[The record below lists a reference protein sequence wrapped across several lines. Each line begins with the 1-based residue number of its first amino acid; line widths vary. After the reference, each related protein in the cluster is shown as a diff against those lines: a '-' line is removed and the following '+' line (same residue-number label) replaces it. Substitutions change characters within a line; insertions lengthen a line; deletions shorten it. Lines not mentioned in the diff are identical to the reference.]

1 MEKFKYVA
9 VDVDKKRFRGSF
21 LAESES
27 HLREQLAQQNLYLV
41 KCKQV
46 NASTPSSFWSV
57 SGKVKTSELTTFC
70 RQFSIMI
77 TSGISIVDSV
87 AVLKQQSY
95 SSYLKSV
102 LEFVHEDINSGSLLS
117 EAMKKHPNAF
127 PDFFRNMVYVGEM
140 SGSLDNVLSSIADYY
155 ESDNKIK
162 KQVKSALSYP
172 IMLLCLLFAVVIL
185 LVVFVIPTFMDTL
198 GKMDVEMPAIAV
210 SLYDAS
216 QFILSNWQ
224 IIFLIV
230 LVLVV
235 GFIIFRSTETGKM
248 FLDMLKVKIP
258 LIKKIQISLQASR
271 FARCFSLLLSSGMD
285 VLEALEVVNVI
296 LGNRYVEKEFKKV
309 VDDVRQGKSLTESL
323 STHKLFPDML
333 TQMAAVGE
341 KTGQLDNVLGRCC
354 PYFDEQ
360 VSTTL
365 TSVTGIIQPVILC
378 CLGAVIAVVFYA
390 MYSPML
396 SIMTNMT
403 STY

>member
-57 SGKVKTSELTTFC
+57 SGKVKTAELTTFC

-140 SGSLDNVLSSIADYY
+140 SGSLDNVLASIADYY

-162 KQVKSALSYP
+162 KQVKSALAYP
-172 IMLLCLLFAVVIL
+172 IMLLCMLFAVLIL
-185 LVVFVIPTFMDTL
+185 LVVFVIPTFIDAL
-198 GKMDVEMPAIAV
+198 SNMDVAMPGIALA
-210 SLYDAS
+210 LYDVS
-216 QFILSNWQ
+216 QFIIANWQ

-230 LVLVV
+230 LVLIV
-235 GFIIFRSTETGKM
+235 GFLIFRSTATGKM

-258 LIKKIQISLQASR
+258 LIKRIQIALQASR
-271 FARCFSLLLSSGMD
+271 FARCFSLLLASGMD

-323 STHKLFPDML
+323 GNHKLFPDML
-333 TQMAAVGE
+333 QQMVAVGE
-341 KTGQLDNVLGRCC
+341 KTGQLDSVLGRCC
-354 PYFDEQ
+354 SYFDDQ
-360 VSTTL
+360 VSSTL
-365 TSVTGIIQPVILC
+365 TSVTGIIQPVILG
-378 CLGAVIAVVFYA
+378 CLGGVIGVVFYA
-390 MYSPML
+390 VYSPML
-396 SIMTNMT
+396 EIMTSLT
-403 STY
+403 

>member
-140 SGSLDNVLSSIADYY
+140 SGSLDSVLSSIADYY

-172 IMLLCLLFAVVIL
+172 IMLVVMLLAVMIL
-185 LVVFVIPTFMDTL
+185 LVVFVIPTFMDAL
-198 GKMDVEMPAIAV
+198 SNMDISMPGIAV
-210 SLYDAS
+210 ALYDIS
-216 QFILSNWQ
+216 QFIIRNWQ

-230 LVLVV
+230 LVIVV
-235 GFIIFRSTETGKM
+235 GFLIFRSTATGKM
-248 FLDMLKVKIP
+248 FLDMLKVKTP
-258 LIKKIQISLQASR
+258 LIKKIQIALQASR
-271 FARCFSLLLSSGMD
+271 FARCFSLLLASGMD

-296 LGNRYVEKEFKKV
+296 LGNRYVEKEFKKI

-323 STHKLFPDML
+323 GEHKLFPDML
-333 TQMAAVGE
+333 QQMVAVGE
-341 KTGQLDNVLGRCC
+341 KTGQLDSVLGRCC
-354 PYFDEQ
+354 SYFDEQ
-360 VSTTL
+360 VATTL
-365 TSVTGIIQPVILC
+365 TSVTGIIQPIILG
-378 CLGAVIAVVFYA
+378 CLGGVIGVVFYA
-390 MYSPML
+390 VYSPML
-396 SIMTNMT
+396 EIMTNLT
-403 STY
+403 

>member
-57 SGKVKTSELTTFC
+57 SGKVKTAELTTFC

-140 SGSLDNVLSSIADYY
+140 SGSLDSVLSSIADYY

-172 IMLLCLLFAVVIL
+172 IMLVVMLLAVMIL
-185 LVVFVIPTFMDTL
+185 LVVFVIPTFMDAL
-198 GKMDVEMPAIAV
+198 GNMDINMPGIALA
-210 SLYDAS
+210 LYDIS
-216 QFILSNWQ
+216 QFIIQNWQ
-224 IIFLIV
+224 IIFLVV
-230 LVLVV
+230 LVIVV
-235 GFIIFRSTETGKM
+235 GILIFKSTQTGKM
-248 FLDMLKVKIP
+248 FFDMLKVKTP
-258 LIKKIQISLQASR
+258 LIKKIQIALQASR
-271 FARCFSLLLSSGMD
+271 FARCFSLLLASGMD

-296 LGNRYVEKEFKKV
+296 LGNRYVEKEFKKI

-323 STHKLFPDML
+323 GEHKLFPDML
-333 TQMAAVGE
+333 QQMVAVGE
-341 KTGQLDNVLGRCC
+341 KTGQLDSVLGRCC
-354 PYFDEQ
+354 SYFDDQ
-360 VSTTL
+360 VATTL
-365 TSVTGIIQPVILC
+365 TSVTGIIQPVVLG
-378 CLGAVIAVVFYA
+378 CLGGVIGVVFYA
-390 MYSPML
+390 VYSPML
-396 SIMTNMT
+396 EIMTSLT
-403 STY
+403 

>member
-57 SGKVKTSELTTFC
+57 SGKVKTAELTTFC

-140 SGSLDNVLSSIADYY
+140 SGSLDSVLSSIADYY

-172 IMLLCLLFAVVIL
+172 IMLVVMLFAVMIL
-185 LVVFVIPTFMDTL
+185 LVVFVIPTFMDAL
-198 GKMDVEMPAIAV
+198 GNMDIAMPGIALA
-210 SLYDAS
+210 LYDIS
-216 QFILSNWQ
+216 QFIIQNWQ
-224 IIFLIV
+224 IIFLVV
-230 LVLVV
+230 LVIVV
-235 GFIIFRSTETGKM
+235 GILIFKSTQTGKM
-248 FLDMLKVKIP
+248 FFDMLKVKTP
-258 LIKKIQISLQASR
+258 LIKKIQIALQASR
-271 FARCFSLLLSSGMD
+271 FARCFSLLLASGMD

-296 LGNRYVEKEFKKV
+296 LGNRYVEKEFKKI

-323 STHKLFPDML
+323 GEHKLFPDML
-333 TQMAAVGE
+333 QQMVAVGE
-341 KTGQLDNVLGRCC
+341 KTGQLDSVLGRCC
-354 PYFDEQ
+354 SYFDDQ
-360 VSTTL
+360 VATTL
-365 TSVTGIIQPVILC
+365 TSVTGIIQPVVLG
-378 CLGAVIAVVFYA
+378 CLGGVIGVVFYA
-390 MYSPML
+390 VYSPML
-396 SIMTNMT
+396 EIMTSLT
-403 STY
+403 

>member
-46 NASTPSSFWSV
+46 NAATPSSFWSV

-140 SGSLDNVLSSIADYY
+140 SGSLDSVLSSIADYY

-172 IMLLCLLFAVVIL
+172 IMLVVMLFAVMIL
-185 LVVFVIPTFMDTL
+185 LVVFVIPTFIDAL
-198 GKMDVEMPAIAV
+198 GNMDVTMPGIALA
-210 SLYDAS
+210 LYDIS
-216 QFILSNWQ
+216 QFIIKNWQ

-230 LVLVV
+230 LVFVV
-235 GFIIFRSTETGKM
+235 GIVIFKSTETGKM
-248 FLDMLKVKIP
+248 FFDMLKVKIP
-258 LIKKIQISLQASR
+258 LIKKIQIALQASR
-271 FARCFSLLLSSGMD
+271 FARCFSLLLASGMD

-296 LGNRYVEKEFKKV
+296 LGNRYVEKEFKLI

-323 STHKLFPDML
+323 GTHKLFPDML
-333 TQMAAVGE
+333 QQMVAVGE
-341 KTGQLDNVLGRCC
+341 KTGQLDSVLGRCC
-354 PYFDEQ
+354 SYFDEQ
-360 VSTTL
+360 VAATL
-365 TSVTGIIQPVILC
+365 TSVTGIIQPIILG
-378 CLGAVIAVVFYA
+378 CLGGVIGVVFYA
-390 MYSPML
+390 VYSPML
-396 SIMTNMT
+396 EIMTNLAG
-403 STY
+403 

>member
-9 VDVDKKRFRGSF
+9 VDVNKKRFRGSF

-41 KCKQV
+41 KCSQV
-46 NASTPSSFWSV
+46 NAATPSSFWSV

-117 EAMKKHPNAF
+117 EAMKKHPKAF
-127 PDFFRNMVYVGEM
+127 PDFFQNMVYVGEM

-155 ESDNKIK
+155 ESDHKIK

-172 IMLLCLLFAVVIL
+172 IMLVVMLFAVLIL
-185 LVVFVIPTFMDTL
+185 LVVFVIPTFIDTL
-198 GKMDVEMPAIAV
+198 GAMDVEMPGIALA
-210 SLYDAS
+210 LYDVS
-216 QFILSNWQ
+216 QFIMANWQ
-224 IIFLIV
+224 VIFLIV

-235 GFIIFRSTETGKM
+235 AFLIFRKTGTGKM

-258 LIKKIQISLQASR
+258 LIKRIQIALQASR
-271 FARCFSLLLSSGMD
+271 FARCFSLLLASGMD
-285 VLEALEVVNVI
+285 VLEALEVVSVI

-323 STHKLFPDML
+323 TEHKLFPDML
-333 TQMAAVGE
+333 TQMVAVGE
-341 KTGQLDNVLGRCC
+341 KTGSLDSVLSRCC
-354 PYFDEQ
+354 TYFDEQ
-360 VSTTL
+360 VATTL
-365 TSVTGIIQPVILC
+365 TSVTGIIQPVVLC
-378 CLGAVIAVVFYA
+378 VMGGVIAVVFYA
-390 MYSPML
+390 VYSPML
-396 SIMTNMT
+396 EIMTKLT
-403 STY
+403 AK

>member
-172 IMLLCLLFAVVIL
+172 IMLVAMLFAVMIL
-185 LVVFVIPTFMDTL
+185 LVVFVIPTFMDAL
-198 GKMDVEMPAIAV
+198 GNMDVTMPAIALA
-210 SLYDAS
+210 LYDIS
-216 QFILSNWQ
+216 QFIIRNWQ

-230 LVLVV
+230 LVIVV
-235 GFIIFRSTETGKM
+235 GIIIFHSTETGKM
-248 FLDMLKVKIP
+248 FFDMLKVKTP
-258 LIKKIQISLQASR
+258 LIKKIQIALQASR
-271 FARCFSLLLSSGMD
+271 FARCFSLLLASGMD

-296 LGNRYVEKEFKKV
+296 LGNRYVEKEFKLI

-323 STHKLFPDML
+323 GNHKLFPDML
-333 TQMAAVGE
+333 QQMVAVGE
-341 KTGQLDNVLGRCC
+341 KTGQLDSVLGRCC
-354 PYFDEQ
+354 SYFDEQ
-360 VSTTL
+360 VATTL
-365 TSVTGIIQPVILC
+365 TSVTGIIQPVILA
-378 CLGAVIAVVFYA
+378 CLGGVIGVVFYA
-390 MYSPML
+390 VYSPML
-396 SIMTNMT
+396 EIMTSLT
-403 STY
+403 

>member
-57 SGKVKTSELTTFC
+57 SGKVKTAELTTFC

-140 SGSLDNVLSSIADYY
+140 SGSLDSVLSSIADYY

-172 IMLLCLLFAVVIL
+172 IMLVVMLFAVLIL
-185 LVVFVIPTFMDTL
+185 LVVFVIPTFIDAL
-198 GKMDVEMPAIAV
+198 GNMDVTMPELALA
-210 SLYDAS
+210 LYDIS
-216 QFILSNWQ
+216 QFIIGNWQ
-224 IIFLIV
+224 IIFLV
-230 LVLVV
+230 ALVLVV
-235 GFIIFRSTETGKM
+235 GFLIFRGTPTGRL
-248 FLDMLKVKIP
+248 FLDMLKVKLP
-258 LIKKIQISLQASR
+258 LIKNIQISLQASR

-285 VLEALEVVNVI
+285 VLEALEVVNII
-296 LGNRYVEKEFKKV
+296 LGNKYVEQEFKKV

-323 STHKLFPDML
+323 NTRKLFPDML
-333 TQMAAVGE
+333 DQMVAVGE
-341 KTGQLDNVLGRCC
+341 KTGSLDSVLSRCC
-354 PYFDEQ
+354 SYFDEQ
-360 VSTTL
+360 VATTL
-365 TSVTGIIQPVILC
+365 TSVTGIIQPVILG
-378 CLGAVIAVVFYA
+378 CLGGVIGVVFYA
-390 MYSPML
+390 VYSPML
-396 SIMTNMT
+396 EIMTSLT
-403 STY
+403 

>member
-57 SGKVKTSELTTFC
+57 SGKVKTAELTTFC

-140 SGSLDNVLSSIADYY
+140 SGSLDSVLSSIADYY

-172 IMLLCLLFAVVIL
+172 IMLVVMLFAVMIL
-185 LVVFVIPTFMDTL
+185 LVVFVIPTFMDAL
-198 GKMDVEMPAIAV
+198 AEMDVTMPGIAIA
-210 SLYDAS
+210 LYNIS
-216 QFILSNWQ
+216 QFIIQNWQ

-230 LVLVV
+230 LVIVV
-235 GFIIFRSTETGKM
+235 GIIIFKSTDAGKM
-248 FLDMLKVKIP
+248 FFDMLKVKIP
-258 LIKKIQISLQASR
+258 LIKKIQIALQASR
-271 FARCFSLLLSSGMD
+271 FARCFSLLLASGMD

-296 LGNRYVEKEFKKV
+296 LGNRYVEKEFKLI

-323 STHKLFPDML
+323 GEHKLFPDML
-333 TQMAAVGE
+333 QQMVAVGE
-341 KTGQLDNVLGRCC
+341 KTGQLDSVLGRCC
-354 PYFDEQ
+354 SYFDEQ
-360 VSTTL
+360 VATTL
-365 TSVTGIIQPVILC
+365 TSVTGIIQPVILG
-378 CLGAVIAVVFYA
+378 CLGGVIGVVFYA
-390 MYSPML
+390 VYSPML
-396 SIMTNMT
+396 EIMTNLAG
-403 STY
+403 

>member
-57 SGKVKTSELTTFC
+57 SGKVKTAELTTFC

-172 IMLLCLLFAVVIL
+172 IMLVVMLLAVMIL
-185 LVVFVIPTFMDTL
+185 LVVFVIPTFMDAL
-198 GKMDVEMPAIAV
+198 GNMDITMPGIALA
-210 SLYDAS
+210 LYDIS
-216 QFILSNWQ
+216 QFIIRNWQ
-224 IIFLIV
+224 IIFLVV

-235 GFIIFRSTETGKM
+235 GFLIFRSTATGKM
-248 FLDMLKVKIP
+248 FLDMLKVKLP
-258 LIKKIQISLQASR
+258 LIKRIQIALQASR
-271 FARCFSLLLSSGMD
+271 FARCFSLLLASGMD

-323 STHKLFPDML
+323 GTHKLFPDML
-333 TQMAAVGE
+333 EQMVAVGE
-341 KTGQLDNVLGRCC
+341 KTGQLDSVLGRCC
-354 PYFDEQ
+354 SYFDEQ
-360 VSTTL
+360 VATTL
-365 TSVTGIIQPVILC
+365 TSVTGIIQPVILG
-378 CLGAVIAVVFYA
+378 CLGGVIGVVFYA
-390 MYSPML
+390 VYSPML
-396 SIMTNMT
+396 EIMTSLT
-403 STY
+403 